1 MPQVSI
7 RTQVAK
13 PLPETWEAFMD
24 ESLLKQW
31 MQGFESIEL
40 VEGRKG
46 EVGSV
51 YEMKMR
57 EGKRIMTC
65 LETVTDI
72 QPEKLYA
79 FHMDGAGMRTEVK
92 VHFAASPEGTVI
104 DSEVESQGTN
114 LFYKIVLRLFGSMMR
129 KRMIADMQRFRR
141 LVEAQ

>member
-13 PLPETWEAFMD
+13 PLAETWETFMD
-24 ESLLKQW
+24 ESLMKQW

-51 YEMKMR
+51 YDMKFQ
-57 EGKRIMTC
+57 EGKRLMTFQ
-65 LETVTDI
+65 ETVTDI
-72 QPEKLYA
+72 QPQKLYA
-79 FHMDGAGMRTEVK
+79 FHMVGPGVRSEMK
-92 VHFAASPEGTVI
+92 VHFAASAEGTVI